1 MPLRLQ
7 HYDAIPNKYNET
19 ASMTACFTLV
29 ISCTIQINKTCSKGA
44 SVTLFASQSSFTLLM
59 PHIKINTTMNE
70 VQESLY
76 HFLSQGS
83 LLLLLTKCY
92 ECMWNSKI

>member
-1 MPLRLQ
+1 M
-7 HYDAIPNKYNET
+7 A
-19 ASMTACFTLV
+19 AWFTFV

-59 PHIKINTTMNE
+59 PHIEINTTGNV
-70 VQESLY
+70 VQESLE

-83 LLLLLTKCY
+83 LLLLLSATSVCGTPRNN
-92 ECMWNSKI
+92 ESWVISDIAAVD